1 MAELSK
7 DELAHLA
14 AKSALSE
21 KLVLDTARETV
32 GQFMDVWKNEKNNLP
47 MAAKVRE
54 TIDAHLPTIELY
66 REFTEAT

>member
-1 MAELSK
+1 MAELSR

-14 AKSALSE
+14 AKSALTE

-32 GQFMDVWKNEKNNLP
+32 ERFKDTWEAEKNNLP

-54 TIDAHLPTIELY
+54 YAHLPTIELY
-66 REFTEAT
+66 REFTQAS